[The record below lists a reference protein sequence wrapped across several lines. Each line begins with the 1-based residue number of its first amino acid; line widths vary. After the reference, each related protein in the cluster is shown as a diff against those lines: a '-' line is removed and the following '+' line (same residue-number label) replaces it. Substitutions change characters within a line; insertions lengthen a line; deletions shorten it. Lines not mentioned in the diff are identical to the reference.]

1 MRVPGARDRL
11 ADGGVVRLETERGPY
26 VARLAGGRPVVHGAL
41 CPHRG
46 GPLEDAYLVEGML
59 ICSWHRSTF
68 RAADGRAVYGPACE
82 DLAVAAA
89 RFDGD
94 DLVVDLPGEPSGA

>member
-1 MRVPGARDRL
+1 MRVEGLRDRL
-11 ADGGVVRLETERGPY
+11 AEEGVVRLDTARGPY

-68 RAADGRAVYGPACE
+68 RAGDGRAVYGPACA
-82 DLAVAAA
+82 DLDVVPA

-94 DLVVDLPGEPSGA
+94 DLVVEWPGEPSGA